1 MCCIRFGR
9 ATAAPSVNS
18 SCYRTAFVLVDG
30 SESSNSGNTLGCR
43 IQTDKIGLLYNLHSL
58 YLFEVSA
65 MTSVATLSSK
75 FQITIPSE
83 ARRQLG
89 LRAGHCLEVRVKSD
103 RIELVP
109 QEPVAA
115 LLGMFV
121 GADTKVPR
129 ERDRI

>member
-1 MCCIRFGR
+1 MSDGLMRLVPC
-9 ATAAPSVNS
+9 PS
-18 SCYRTAFVLVDG
+18 
-30 SESSNSGNTLGCR
+30 
-43 IQTDKIGLLYNLHSL
+43 DKIGLLYNFHSL
-58 YLFEVSA
+58 YIFGVSA

-89 LRAGHCLEVRVKSD
+89 LQAGQCLEVRVKSD

-109 QEPVAA
+109 QEPAAA

>member
-1 MCCIRFGR
+1 
-9 ATAAPSVNS
+9 
-18 SCYRTAFVLVDG
+18 
-30 SESSNSGNTLGCR
+30 
-43 IQTDKIGLLYNLHSL
+43 
-58 YLFEVSA
+58 

-89 LRAGHCLEVRVKSD
+89 LKAGRCLEVRVKSD

-109 QEPVAA
+109 QEPASA
-115 LLGMFV
+115 LLGLFK

-129 ERDRI
+129 ERDRV